1 MPVNFVFKYNRNFL
15 LLIFLLLQAANLHGQ
30 CYYKNS
36 CFKSGETV
44 SYNVYYK
51 LGFLWFNA
59 AEVTFSVN
67 TVIYNNK
74 PAYKFTSTGR
84 SLPNYDW
91 IFKVHNSYVSLSD
104 TSELKSLFFSRQ
116 TNEGDYSVNNHYRFD
131 YKRNKIYSVI
141 QNSKTP
147 KYNDTLKLKKCT
159 YDMLTAVY
167 ACRNI
172 NFKKLKNN
180 DTIVLKMLVDNKIYN
195 LYLRYLSKDKVKQ
208 NDSLLYNCRRFSALM
223 IEGTIFSGGED
234 LQVWIS
240 DDKARIPVKIV
251 ANILIGSVVAK
262 VNEIQGNKI
271 IAIDKKE

>member
-1 MPVNFVFKYNRNFL
+1 
-15 LLIFLLLQAANLHGQ
+15 
-30 CYYKNS
+30 
-36 CFKSGETV
+36 
-44 SYNVYYK
+44 
-51 LGFLWFNA
+51 
-59 AEVTFSVN
+59 
-67 TVIYNNK
+67 
-74 PAYKFTSTGR
+74 
-84 SLPNYDW
+84 
-91 IFKVHNSYVSLSD
+91 
-104 TSELKSLFFSRQ
+104 
-116 TNEGDYSVNNHYRFD
+116 
-131 YKRNKIYSVI
+131 
-141 QNSKTP
+141 
-147 KYNDTLKLKKCT
+147 
-159 YDMLTAVY
+159 MLTAVY

>member
-1 MPVNFVFKYNRNFL
+1 MNIFFKYKKLFL
-15 LLIFLLLQAANLHGQ
+15 LSVFVMLLSANSFGQ
-30 CYYKNS
+30 CYYKNR
-36 CFKSGETV
+36 CFSSGEKV

-59 AEVTFSVN
+59 AEVTFSVK
-67 TVIYNNK
+67 TITYNNK
-74 PAYKFTSTGR
+74 PAYKYISKGR
-84 SLPNYDW
+84 SLPGYDW
-91 IFKVHNSYVSLSD
+91 IFKVRDSYVSISD
-104 TSELKSLFFSRQ
+104 TSELKSLYFSRN
-116 TNEGDYSVNNHYRFD
+116 TNEGNYSVNNSYFFD
-131 YKRNKIYSVI
+131 YNKNKIYSTI

-172 NFKKLKNN
+172 NFSNLRRN
-180 DTIVLKMLVDNKIYN
+180 DTTILKMLVDNKIYN
-195 LYLRYLSKDKVKQ
+195 LYFRYLGKENVEI
-208 NDSLLYNCRRFSALM
+208 NDSLSYRCRKFSALM

-240 DDKARIPVKIV
+240 DDKAKIPVKVV

-262 VNEIQGNKI
+262 IDKIQGNKI
-271 IAIDKKE
+271 TAIKK